1 MEELQRSVAFYTKA
15 NASLSLHNR
24 ELEHK
29 IIMAKQHLQHLGNGT
44 SNLKGAKSEQVAIQ
58 PEAKS
63 HEVMA
68 DANTDAELKPAA
80 VPVTAGTA
88 QFSSFGASQ
97 TQPEAEEAK
106 PPATQ
111 ALHPTQMAASTS
123 PFATAVNPNLAVAAG
138 MIQPPSLDSN
148 QVQFPTPA
156 ATANPSEDEYIEG
169 LRQFAAQQAAVAQA
183 AAASANAAM
192 QAIKYHETM
201 KQSGQSPT
209 ARFPLTQF
217 HQFASS
223 PKKNQDS

>member
-1 MEELQRSVAFYTKA
+1 
-15 NASLSLHNR
+15 
-24 ELEHK
+24 
-29 IIMAKQHLQHLGNGT
+29 
-44 SNLKGAKSEQVAIQ
+44 
-58 PEAKS
+58 
-63 HEVMA
+63 MA

-106 PPATQ
+106 PPAT
-111 ALHPTQMAASTS
+111 LHPTQMAASTS
-123 PFATAVNPNLAVAAG
+123 PFAKAVNPNLAAAAG